1 MHKFFKKLVG
11 GIAAVAAAVSLCG
24 CNVKLPFMGD
34 PLDFN
39 KSYTVNA
46 EISCDRLTAKAKV
59 TRAGAN
65 DWEFA
70 FTEPKELNG
79 IKIAFGVNGYNA
91 MLGDLNFR
99 VSGNETYTMLPKLI
113 GGTLEQLAVTPS
125 ESFTQ
130 KDGVVTADVDVDG
143 RTVTVNAGE
152 KGDLISLKSPY
163 HKLLVTFSEQ
173 KPYVSPYPDE
183 GGLIGSQ

>member
-1 MHKFFKKLVG
+1 MHKFFKRIAG

-24 CNVKLPFMGD
+24 CNVKLPFVGN

-46 EISCDRLTAKAKV
+46 EISCDRLMAKAKV

-79 IKIAFGVNGYNA
+79 VTIAFGANGYNA
-91 MLGDLNFR
+91 MLGTLNFR
-99 VSGNETYTMLPKLI
+99 VSGNETYTMLPKII
-113 GGTLEQLAVTPS
+113 GGALDRLAVTSS

-130 KDGVVTADVDVDG
+130 SDGVVTADVDVDG
-143 RTVTVNAGE
+143 RTVTVNADE
-152 KGDLISLKSPY
+152 KGNLISLKSPY
-163 HKLLVTFSEQ
+163 HQLSVNFSDQ
-173 KPYVSPYPDE
+173 KPYVSTLPPD
-183 GGLIGSQ
+183 GGLISG

>member
-1 MHKFFKKLVG
+1 MHKFLKKIVG

-24 CNVKLPFMGD
+24 CNVKLPFTGNS
-34 PLDFN
+34 LDFN

-46 EISCDRLTAKAKV
+46 EISCDRLTAKANV

-79 IKIAFGVNGYNA
+79 VKIAFGVNGYSA
-91 MLGDLNFR
+91 MLGDLKFR
-99 VSGNETYTMLPKLI
+99 VSGNETYAMLPKVI
-113 GGTLEQLAVTPS
+113 GGALEQLAVTPT

-130 KDGVVTADVDVDG
+130 SDGVVTADVDVSG
-143 RTVTVNAGE
+143 RTVTVNADE
-152 KGDLISLKSPY
+152 KGNLISMKSPY
-163 HKLLVTFSEQ
+163 HKLSVTFSEQ
-173 KPYVSPYPDE
+173 KPYVSTLPKE
-183 GGLIGSQ
+183 GGLITG